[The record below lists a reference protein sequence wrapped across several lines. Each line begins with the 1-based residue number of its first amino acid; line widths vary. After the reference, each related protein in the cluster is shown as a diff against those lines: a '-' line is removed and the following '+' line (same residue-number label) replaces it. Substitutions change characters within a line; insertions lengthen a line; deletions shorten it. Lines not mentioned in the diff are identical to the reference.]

1 MSDPEPIKSSFEP
14 NLLIEFVRP
23 PFRRFELFTPMTPAR
38 AAAVL
43 QKIVEPNKNFRSPFS
58 KKHRYFEGSVDGDH
72 FKISRIINYYRNSFV
87 PIIEGSFRP
96 EPSGTIVSLN
106 LRMAWPVTMLWVVM
120 ILLPLLSFVA
130 NGSQAWVHGPG
141 TFLIKMTLFIYFM
154 ASVCFAIEARIAM
167 KTLRRLLRS
176 GDIRGDRR

>member
-1 MSDPEPIKSSFEP
+1 MFDPEPVKSSFEP

-23 PFRRFELFTPMTPAR
+23 PFRIFELFTPMTPAR

-43 QKIVEPNKNFRSPFS
+43 REIVKPNKNFRSPFS
-58 KKHRYFEGSVDGDH
+58 KKHRYFEGSVEGDR

-87 PIIEGSFRP
+87 PIIEGTFRP
-96 EPSGTIVSLN
+96 EPSGTIVTMS

-130 NGSQAWVHGPG
+130 NGSQ
-141 TFLIKMTLFIYFM
+141 
-154 ASVCFAIEARIAM
+154 
-167 KTLRRLLRS
+167 
-176 GDIRGDRR
+176 

>member
-1 MSDPEPIKSSFEP
+1 MFDAERIAGFHFVSTLTD
-14 NLLIEFVRP
+14 FVRP
-23 PFRRFELFTPMTPAR
+23 PFREFEFSTPIGPAR

-43 QKIVEPNKNFRSPFS
+43 RKIVEPSEMFRSPFS

-130 NGSQAWVHGPG
+130 NGSRAWVRGPG
-141 TFLIKMTLFIYFM
+141 TFLIKMTLFFYFM
-154 ASVCFAIEARIAM
+154 ASIGFAIEARIAM
-167 KTLRRLLRS
+167 KTLRRLLRF
-176 GDIRGDRR
+176 GGTR

>member
-1 MSDPEPIKSSFEP
+1 MFDPEPVKSSFEP

-23 PFRRFELFTPMTPAR
+23 PFRRLEFSTPIGPAR
-38 AAAVL
+38 VAAVL
-43 QKIVEPNKNFRSPFS
+43 RKIVEPSEMFRSPFS

-72 FKISRIINYYRNSFV
+72 FKISRITNYYRNSFL

-96 EPSGTIVSLN
+96 DLSGTIVSLN

-130 NGSQAWVHGPG
+130 NGSQAWVRGPG
-141 TFLIKMTLFIYFM
+141 TFLIKMTLFFYFM
-154 ASVCFAIEARIAM
+154 ASIGFAIEARIAM
-167 KTLRRLLRS
+167 KTLRRLLRF
-176 GDIRGDRR
+176 GGTR